1 MNKLKIATL
10 LLLAL
15 LTGCQLYR
23 PHKQPANYYFMN
35 PHKDIASVGRTALLE
50 LTNNS
55 DYPKISENVTQAL
68 FQSMQK
74 KQLFGLKVIHEEN
87 PAWQNLQLGTET
99 EYTIEK
105 LASIQKTL
113 NCDAILKGTITGY
126 EPFPNMHIGLRLE
139 LIDLNDG
146 QLLWALEQIW
156 DTSDKNVKDRIKKY
170 NSQHIL
176 PRSATLE
183 EKLGTVSSKMF
194 IKFVAYETAD
204 TLRPDKSSSFKPV
217 FYWPKIRL
225 SKKILENPKN
235 N

>member
-1 MNKLKIATL
+1 MNGLKITTL

-15 LTGCQLYR
+15 LTGCRLYA
-23 PHKQPANYYFMN
+23 PPKSPDNYYFIN
-35 PHKDIASVGRTALLE
+35 PHKNIGAIGRTTLIE

-55 DYPKISENVTQAL
+55 AYPKMSKNVTQAL

-74 KQLFGLKVIHEEN
+74 KQLFGLTVIHKEDTV
-87 PAWQNLQLGTET
+87 WQNLQLGTET
-99 EYTIEK
+99 EYTLEK
-105 LASIQKTL
+105 LALIQKTL

-156 DTSDKNVKDRIKKY
+156 DTSDKKVKDRIKKY
-170 NSQHIL
+170 NRHHIL
-176 PRSATLE
+176 PGSATLE
-183 EKLGTVSSKMF
+183 EKLGTVSPKMF
-194 IKFVAYETAD
+194 IKFVAHETAE
-204 TLRPDKSSSFKPV
+204 TLRPDKSSHWKPV

-225 SKKILENPKN
+225 SQKKVENPKKN
-235 N
+235 